1 MHAQHSMAV
10 RNTPETPIQCGQ
22 RAAGAA
28 FARTLGVWM
37 EGDGGSGRR
46 VTGGSPRH
54 GSLSNLLIPNTSRLP
69 H

>member
-28 FARTLGVWM
+28 FARNLGVWM
-37 EGDGGSGRR
+37 EGDGG
-46 VTGGSPRH
+46 
-54 GSLSNLLIPNTSRLP
+54 
-69 H
+69 